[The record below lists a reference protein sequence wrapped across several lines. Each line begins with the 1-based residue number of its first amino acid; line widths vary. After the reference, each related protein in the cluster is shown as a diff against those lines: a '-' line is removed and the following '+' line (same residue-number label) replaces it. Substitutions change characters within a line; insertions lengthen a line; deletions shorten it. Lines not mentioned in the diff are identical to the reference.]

1 MQELIIIGLTLTLFC
16 YIIKG
21 VVKNKKKNNLKMIH
35 RQSDVHKLLKY
46 FFSIPLSSNEN
57 NFSQLTKHK
66 QKGIIKVIVLGDQ
79 AYWVS
84 NNIFYVADAVD
95 GKVQKS
101 TAKPVDIESLPKVDL
116 DKMLFILD
124 SLRDGK
130 RDDSGSTGNK

>member
-1 MQELIIIGLTLTLFC
+1 MQELIIICLTLTLIF
-16 YIIKG
+16 YIIKN
-21 VVKNKKKNNLKMIH
+21 VAKNKKKNVSSIMH

-46 FFSIPLSSNEN
+46 FFSIPLSNNEN

-66 QKGIIKVIVLGDQ
+66 QKSIIKVIVLGDQ

-84 NNIFYVADAVD
+84 NNTFYVADAVN

-101 TAKPVDIESLPKVDL
+101 TTKPVDIESLPKVDL

-124 SLRDGK
+124 TLRDGK
-130 RDDSGSTGNK
+130 RDDSGSAGNK

>member
-1 MQELIIIGLTLTLFC
+1 MKELIIAGLALTLFS
-16 YIIKG
+16 YI
-21 VVKNKKKNNLKMIH
+21 VVNLVKNKKKNTSKVMH

-46 FFSIPLSSNEN
+46 FFSIPLYNNEN

-66 QKGIIKVIVLGDQ
+66 QKSIIKVIVLGNQ

-84 NNIFYVADAVD
+84 NNIFYVADAID
-95 GKVQKS
+95 GKVQKH
-101 TAKPVDIESLPKVDL
+101 TAKPVDIEGLPKVDL

>member
-1 MQELIIIGLTLTLFC
+1 MKELIIVGLALTLFFS
-16 YIIKG
+16 IVVN
-21 VVKNKKKNNLKMIH
+21 VVKNNKKNTSKVMH

-46 FFSIPLSSNEN
+46 FFSIPLYNNEN

-66 QKGIIKVIVLGDQ
+66 QKSIIKVIVLGNQ

-84 NNIFYVADAVD
+84 NNIFYVADAID
-95 GKVQKS
+95 GKVQKH
-101 TAKPVDIESLPKVDL
+101 TAKPVDIEGLPKVDL

>member
-1 MQELIIIGLTLTLFC
+1 MQELIIICLTLTLIF
-16 YIIKG
+16 YIIKN
-21 VVKNKKKNNLKMIH
+21 VAKNKKKNVSSTMH

-46 FFSIPLSSNEN
+46 FFSIPLSNNEN

-66 QKGIIKVIVLGDQ
+66 QKSIIKVIVLGDQ

-84 NNIFYVADAVD
+84 NNTFYVADAVN

-101 TAKPVDIESLPKVDL
+101 TTKPVDIESLPKVDL

-124 SLRDGK
+124 TLRDGK
-130 RDDSGSTGNK
+130 RDDSGSAGNK

>member
-1 MQELIIIGLTLTLFC
+1 MQELIIICLTLTLVC
-16 YIIKG
+16 YIIKD
-21 VVKNKKKNNLKMIH
+21 VVKNKKKNTSSMMH

-46 FFSIPLSSNEN
+46 FFSIPLSNNEN

-84 NNIFYVADAVD
+84 NNTFYVADAVE

-101 TAKPVDIESLPKVDL
+101 TAKPVDIGSLPKVDL

>member
-1 MQELIIIGLTLTLFC
+1 M
-16 YIIKG
+16 
-21 VVKNKKKNNLKMIH
+21 MH

-46 FFSIPLSSNEN
+46 FFSIPLSNNEN

-84 NNIFYVADAVD
+84 NNTFYVADAVE

-101 TAKPVDIESLPKVDL
+101 TAKPVDIGSLPKVDL

>member
-21 VVKNKKKNNLKMIH
+21 VVKNKKKDTSKMIH

-46 FFSIPLSSNEN
+46 FFSIPLSNNEN

-101 TAKPVDIESLPKVDL
+101 TARPVDIERLPKVDL

>member
-1 MQELIIIGLTLTLFC
+1 MQELIIICLTLTLFC
-16 YIIKG
+16 YIIVS
-21 VVKNKKKNNLKMIH
+21 VVKTKKKNTSKMIH

-46 FFSIPLSSNEN
+46 FFSIPLSNNEK

-66 QKGIIKVIVLGDQ
+66 QKGTIKVIVLGNQ

-101 TAKPVDIESLPKVDL
+101 TAKPVDIEGLPKVDL

>member
-21 VVKNKKKNNLKMIH
+21 VVKNKKKDTSKMIH

-46 FFSIPLSSNEN
+46 FFSIPLSNNEN

>member
-16 YIIKG
+16 YIIKS
-21 VVKNKKKNNLKMIH
+21 VVKNKKKNTSKMIH

-46 FFSIPLSSNEN
+46 FFSIPLSNNEN

>member
-1 MQELIIIGLTLTLFC
+1 MKELIIVGLALTLFFS
-16 YIIKG
+16 IVVN
-21 VVKNKKKNNLKMIH
+21 VVKNKKKNTSKVMH

-46 FFSIPLSSNEN
+46 FFSIPLYNNEN

-66 QKGIIKVIVLGDQ
+66 QKSIIKVIVLGNQ

-84 NNIFYVADAVD
+84 NNIFYVADAID
-95 GKVQKS
+95 GKVQKH
-101 TAKPVDIESLPKVDL
+101 TAKPVDIEGLPKVDL

>member
-1 MQELIIIGLTLTLFC
+1 MKELIIAGLALTLFS
-16 YIIKG
+16 YIVVN
-21 VVKNKKKNNLKMIH
+21 VVKNKKKNTSKVMH

-46 FFSIPLSSNEN
+46 FFSIPLYNNEN

-66 QKGIIKVIVLGDQ
+66 QKSIIKVIVLGNQ

-84 NNIFYVADAVD
+84 NNIFYVADAID
-95 GKVQKS
+95 GKVQKH
-101 TAKPVDIESLPKVDL
+101 TAKPVDIEGLPKVDL

>member
-1 MQELIIIGLTLTLFC
+1 MKELIIAGLALTLFFS
-16 YIIKG
+16 IVVN
-21 VVKNKKKNNLKMIH
+21 VVKNKKKNTSKVMH

-46 FFSIPLSSNEN
+46 FFSIPLYNNEN

-66 QKGIIKVIVLGDQ
+66 QKSIIKVIVLGNQ

-84 NNIFYVADAVD
+84 NNIFYVADAID
-95 GKVQKS
+95 GKVQKH
-101 TAKPVDIESLPKVDL
+101 TAKPVDIEGLPKVDL

>member
-21 VVKNKKKNNLKMIH
+21 VVKNKKKNTSRMIH

-46 FFSIPLSSNEN
+46 FFSIPLSNNEN

-101 TAKPVDIESLPKVDL
+101 TAKPVDIERLPKVDL

-130 RDDSGSTGNK
+130 RDDSGSAGNK

>member
-21 VVKNKKKNNLKMIH
+21 VVKNKKKDTSKMIH

-46 FFSIPLSSNEN
+46 FFSIPLSNNEN

-101 TAKPVDIESLPKVDL
+101 TAKPVDIEGLPKVDL

>member
-16 YIIKG
+16 YIIKS
-21 VVKNKKKNNLKMIH
+21 VVKNKKKNTSKMIH

-46 FFSIPLSSNEN
+46 FFSIPLSNNEN

-101 TAKPVDIESLPKVDL
+101 TAKPVDIERLPKVDL

>member
-1 MQELIIIGLTLTLFC
+1 MKELIIVGLVLTLFFS
-16 YIIKG
+16 IVVN
-21 VVKNKKKNNLKMIH
+21 VVKNKKKNTSKVMH

-46 FFSIPLSSNEN
+46 FFSIPLYNNEN

-66 QKGIIKVIVLGDQ
+66 QKSIIKVIVLGNQ

-84 NNIFYVADAVD
+84 NNIFYVADAID
-95 GKVQKS
+95 GKVQKH
-101 TAKPVDIESLPKVDL
+101 TAKPVDIEGLPKVDL